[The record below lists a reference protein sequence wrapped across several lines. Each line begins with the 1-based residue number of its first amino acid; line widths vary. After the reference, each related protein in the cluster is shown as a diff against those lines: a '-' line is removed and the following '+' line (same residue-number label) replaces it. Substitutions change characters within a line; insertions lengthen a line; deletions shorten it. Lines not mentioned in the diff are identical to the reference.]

1 VCFNAGELFLPVA
14 MNESP
19 SLQFDEVLRAVQ
31 MLRRAGSN
39 PLVSSVE
46 YDSRNV
52 TAAALFIAMQG
63 GSTDGN
69 RFVENALQQGAVALV
84 TDSEPTWQKIRGE
97 HPELAVALVEHG
109 RRALAEISANF
120 FSHPERSLRLSGVTG
135 TNGKTTTTYLLESM
149 LRSAGRMSILVGTIE
164 YHVGNEV
171 RPSPHTTPESRD
183 LFQLFAEGVARGAS
197 EAVMEVSSHAL
208 EQGRVWGLHWDT
220 AVFTNLTQDHLD
232 FHGTM
237 GAYFAAKAKMF
248 TGASGAPPPRVA
260 IIHSED
266 EYGRRLVPM
275 ARAAGCEV
283 AEFGL
288 KHGDF
293 RATDIALGA
302 NGTRFQMVTPT
313 GSLELHTHLP
323 GPVNVLNLLAASAAA
338 MARGLTHEEIARGV
352 EAISNVPGRFQTVNC
367 GQPFTVAVDYA
378 HTDDALKNVTRLA
391 RQLAAPRHGRVIT
404 VFGCGGD
411 RDRSKRPRM
420 GLAAGQG
427 SDFVV
432 ATSDNPRS
440 ESPDAILDEVLP
452 GLKASGAK
460 FEIEPDR
467 ARAIR
472 LAVGAAEENDVV
484 LIAGKGH
491 EKVQVLRDRTI
502 PFDDAEEAKE
512 ALLERYGKSGYME
525 QRAKCS

>member
-1 VCFNAGELFLPVA
+1 MQL
-14 MNESP
+14 
-19 SLQFDEVLRAVQ
+19 DETMRAVQ
-31 MLRRAGSN
+31 VRERAGSN
-39 PLVSSVE
+39 PRISDVV

-52 TAAALFIAMQG
+52 TAGALFVAMQG
-63 GSTDGN
+63 GTTDGN
-69 RFVENALQQGAVALV
+69 LFVENARKQGAVALV
-84 TDSEPTWQKIRGE
+84 TDSEPTWQKIRAD

-149 LRSAGRMSILVGTIE
+149 LRSAGRTCILVGTIE

-171 RPSPHTTPESRD
+171 RSSPHTTPESRD
-183 LFQLFAEGVARGAS
+183 LFQLFAEGVAAGAT

-237 GAYFAAKAKMF
+237 EAYFAAKAKMF
-248 TGASGAPPPRVA
+248 TGENGAPAPHVA
-260 IIHSED
+260 IIHAED
-266 EYGRRLVPM
+266 QYGQRLVPV

-283 AEFGL
+283 VEFGL
-288 KHGDF
+288 NHGDF
-293 RATDIALGA
+293 RAADVQLGA
-302 NGTRFQMVTPT
+302 NGTHFQMVTPT
-313 GSLELHTHLP
+313 GSLDLQTHLP

-338 MARGLTHEEIARGV
+338 MARGLTLEEIARGV
-352 EAISNVPGRFQTVNC
+352 AAIGYVPGRFQTVDC

-378 HTDDALKNVTRLA
+378 HTDDALRNVTRLA
-391 RQLAAPRHGRVIT
+391 RLLAGPRHGRVIT

-411 RDRSKRPRM
+411 RDRTKRPRM
-420 GLAAGQG
+420 GLAAGEG
-427 SDFVV
+427 SYFVV

-440 ESPDAILDEVLP
+440 ENPHAILDEILP
-452 GLKASGAK
+452 GLNASGVK
-460 FEIEPDR
+460 FEVEPDR

-472 LAVGAAEENDVV
+472 IAVGRAQQNDVV

-502 PFDDAEEAKE
+502 PFDDAAEARE
-512 ALLERYGKSGYME
+512 ALLERYGESRRAELG
-525 QRAKCS
+525 AKCN

>member
-1 VCFNAGELFLPVA
+1 LPVA
-14 MNESP
+14 MIEHP
-19 SLQFDEVLRAVQ
+19 SMQFEATLRAVR
-31 MLRRAGSN
+31 MRERAGSN
-39 PLVSSVE
+39 PRISDVA

-52 TAAALFIAMQG
+52 TAGALFVAMQG
-63 GSTDGN
+63 GTTDGN
-69 RFVENALQQGAVALV
+69 RYVENALQQGAVALV
-84 TDSEPTWQKIRGE
+84 TDSEPTWRKVRAE
-97 HPELAVALVEHG
+97 HPDLAIALVEHG

-120 FSHPERSLRLSGVTG
+120 FSHPECSLRLSGVTG

-149 LRSAGRMSILVGTIE
+149 LHSAGRISVLVGTIE
-164 YHVGNEV
+164 YHVGSEV

-183 LFQLFAEGVARGAS
+183 LFQLFAEGVAAGAT

-237 GAYFAAKAKMF
+237 EAYFAAKAKMF
-248 TGASGAPPPRVA
+248 TGEGGAAPPRVA

-266 EYGRRLVPM
+266 EYGQRLVSI

-283 AEFGL
+283 VEFGL
-288 KHGDF
+288 NRGDF
-293 RATDIALGA
+293 LAADMHLGA
-302 NGTRFQMVTPT
+302 NGTDFQMITPT
-313 GSLELHTHLP
+313 GNIDLHTHLP

-338 MARGLTHEEIARGV
+338 MARGLAQEEIARGV
-352 EAISNVPGRFQTVNC
+352 AAIAYVPGRFQTVDC

-378 HTDDALKNVTRLA
+378 HTDDALRNVTRLA

-411 RDRSKRPRM
+411 RDRTKRPRM
-420 GLAAGQG
+420 GRAAGEG

-440 ESPDAILDEVLP
+440 ENPDAILAEILP
-452 GLKASGAK
+452 GLKASGVQ
-460 FEIEPDR
+460 FEVEADR

-472 LAVGAAEENDVV
+472 LAVRRAQENDVV

-502 PFDDAEEAKE
+502 PFDDAAEAKE
-512 ALLERYGKSGYME
+512 ALLERYGKSARVELG
-525 QRAKCS
+525 AKCN

>member
-1 VCFNAGELFLPVA
+1 MVEH
-14 MNESP
+14 P
-19 SLQFDEVLRAVQ
+19 SMQFEETLRAVQ
-31 MLRRAGSN
+31 MRERAGSN
-39 PLVSSVE
+39 PRISDVV

-52 TAAALFIAMQG
+52 SAGALFVAMHG
-63 GSTDGN
+63 GTTDGN
-69 RFVENALQQGAVALV
+69 RYVENALHQGAVALV
-84 TDSEPTWQKIRGE
+84 TDSEPTWQKVRAD
-97 HPELAVALVEHG
+97 HPDIAVALVDHG

-149 LRSAGRMSILVGTIE
+149 LRSAGRISVLVGTIE

-183 LFQLFAEGVARGAS
+183 LFQLFAEGVAAGAT

-237 GAYFAAKAKMF
+237 EAYFAAKAKMF
-248 TGASGAPPPRVA
+248 TGEGGAAAPRVV

-275 ARAAGCEV
+275 ARDAGCEV
-283 AEFGL
+283 VQFGL
-288 KHGDF
+288 NRGDF
-293 RATDIALGA
+293 RAADVQLGA
-302 NGTRFQMVTPT
+302 NGTRFHMMTPT
-313 GSLELHTHLP
+313 GSVALHTHLP

-338 MARGLTHEEIARGV
+338 MARGLTHDEIVRGV
-352 EAISNVPGRFQTVNC
+352 EAIAYVPGRFQTVDC

-378 HTDDALKNVTRLA
+378 HTDDALRNVTRLA

-411 RDRSKRPRM
+411 RDRTKRPRM
-420 GLAAGQG
+420 GLAAGEG

-440 ESPDAILDEVLP
+440 ENPDAILDEILP
-452 GLKASGAK
+452 GLNASGVK
-460 FEIEPDR
+460 FEVEADR
-467 ARAIR
+467 TRAIR
-472 LAVGAAEENDVV
+472 LAVKAAQENDVV
-484 LIAGKGH
+484 VIAGKGH

-502 PFDDAEEAKE
+502 PFDDAAEARE
-512 ALLERYGKSGYME
+512 ALLERYGKSG
-525 QRAKCS
+525 RAVLGAEWS

>member
-1 VCFNAGELFLPVA
+1 MTEH
-14 MNESP
+14 P
-19 SLQFDEVLRAVQ
+19 SMQFEETLRAVQ
-31 MLRRAGSN
+31 VRERAGSN
-39 PLVSSVE
+39 TRISDVV

-52 TAAALFIAMQG
+52 RPGAMFVAMHG
-63 GSTDGN
+63 GTTDGN
-69 RFVENALQQGAVALV
+69 RFIESALQEGAVALV
-84 TDSEPTWQKIRGE
+84 TDSESTWQKVRVE
-97 HPELAVALVEHG
+97 RPEFAVALVGHG
-109 RRALAEISANF
+109 RRALAGISGNF
-120 FSHPERSLRLSGVTG
+120 FSHPERRLQLSGVTG

-149 LRSAGRMSILVGTIE
+149 LRSAGRTCILVGTIE
-164 YHVGNEV
+164 YHVGNQV

-183 LFQLFAEGVARGAS
+183 LFQLFAEGVATGAT

-237 GAYFAAKAKMF
+237 ESYFAAKAKLF
-248 TGASGAPPPRVA
+248 TGENGAAPPRVA
-260 IIHSED
+260 IIHCED

-275 ARAAGCEV
+275 ARSAGCEV
-283 AEFGL
+283 VEFGL
-288 KHGDF
+288 NRGGF
-293 RATDIALGA
+293 RAAEVQLGA

-313 GSLELHTHLP
+313 GSVDVQTHLP

-352 EAISNVPGRFQTVNC
+352 HSIAYVPGRFQTVDC

-378 HTDDALKNVTRLA
+378 HTDDALRNVTRLA

-411 RDRSKRPRM
+411 RDRTKRPRM
-420 GLAAGQG
+420 GLAAGEG

-440 ESPDAILDEVLP
+440 EDPGAILQEILP
-452 GLKASGAK
+452 GLKESGVK
-460 FEIEPDR
+460 FQVEPDR
-467 ARAIR
+467 AGAIR
-472 LAVGAAEENDVV
+472 LAVDAARENDVV

-491 EKVQVLRDRTI
+491 EKVQVLRDRTV

-512 ALLERYGKSGYME
+512 ALLERYGKSGRAE
-525 QRAKCS
+525 LGAKCN

>member
-1 VCFNAGELFLPVA
+1 MIEH
-14 MNESP
+14 P
-19 SLQFDEVLRAVQ
+19 SMQFEETLRAVQ
-31 MLRRAGSN
+31 MREHAGSN
-39 PLVSSVE
+39 PQVSDVV

-52 TAAALFIAMQG
+52 TAGALFVAMQG
-63 GSTDGN
+63 GTTDGN

-84 TDSEPTWQKIRGE
+84 TDSEPMWQKVRAD
-97 HPELAVALVEHG
+97 HPDLAIALVEDG

-120 FSHPERSLRLSGVTG
+120 FSHSERSLRLSGVTG

-149 LRSAGRMSILVGTIE
+149 LRSAGRTCVLVGTIE

-183 LFQLFAEGVARGAS
+183 LHQLFAEGFAAGAT

-237 GAYFAAKAKMF
+237 EAYFAAKAKMF
-248 TGASGAPPPRVA
+248 TGEGGATPPRVA

-266 EYGRRLVPM
+266 EYGRLLIPM

-283 AEFGL
+283 VEFGL
-288 KHGDF
+288 NRGDF
-293 RATDIALGA
+293 RAADVQLDA
-302 NGTRFQMVTPT
+302 NGTKFQMITPT
-313 GSLELHTHLP
+313 GSVGLHTHLP

-352 EAISNVPGRFQTVNC
+352 EAIAYVPGRFQTVDC
-367 GQPFTVAVDYA
+367 GQPFTVAIDYA
-378 HTDDALKNVTRLA
+378 HTDDALRNVTRLA

-411 RDRSKRPRM
+411 RDRSKRPLM
-420 GLAAGQG
+420 GQAAGEG

-440 ESPDAILDEVLP
+440 ENPDAILQEILP
-452 GLKASGAK
+452 GLKASGVK
-460 FEIEPDR
+460 FEVEADR
-467 ARAIR
+467 ASAIR
-472 LAVGAAEENDVV
+472 IAVDRAQENDVV

-502 PFDDAEEAKE
+502 PFDDAAEARE
-512 ALLERYGKSGYME
+512 ALLERYGKSQCAELG
-525 QRAKCS
+525 AKCN

>member
-1 VCFNAGELFLPVA
+1 MLEL
-14 MNESP
+14 P
-19 SLQFDEVLRAVQ
+19 SMSFEE
-31 MLRRAGSN
+31 MLRGVRLRKRAGSY
-39 PLVSSVE
+39 PRVTDVV
-46 YDSRNV
+46 YDSRKV
-52 TAAALFIAMQG
+52 SGGALFVAMHG
-63 GSTDGN
+63 GTTDGN
-69 RFVENALQQGAVALV
+69 RFVENALQRGAVALV
-84 TDSEPTWQKIRGE
+84 TDSEPTWQKIRE
-97 HPELAVALVEHG
+97 DHPDLAVALVGHG

-120 FSHPERSLRLSGVTG
+120 LSHPERSLRLSGVTG

-149 LRSAGRMSILVGTIE
+149 LRNAGRISVMVGTIE
-164 YHVGNEV
+164 YHVGNQV

-183 LFQLFAEGVARGAS
+183 LLQLFAEGVAAGAT

-237 GAYFAAKAKMF
+237 EAYFAAKAKMF
-248 TGASGAPPPRVA
+248 TGENGAAAPRVA
-260 IIHSED
+260 IVHSED
-266 EYGRRLVPM
+266 EYGRRLLPM

-283 AEFGL
+283 VEFGL
-288 KHGDF
+288 ERGDF
-293 RATDIALGA
+293 RAAEVQLGA

-313 GSLELHTHLP
+313 GSLDLQTHLP

-338 MARGLTHEEIARGV
+338 MARGLTPEEIARGV
-352 EAISNVPGRFQTVNC
+352 EAISYVPGRFQTVDC

-378 HTDDALKNVTRLA
+378 HTDDALRNVTRLA
-391 RQLAAPRHGRVIT
+391 RQLAALRHGRVIT

-427 SDFVV
+427 SDFVI

-440 ESPDAILDEVLP
+440 EDPDAILDEILP
-452 GLKASGAK
+452 GLKASGVQ
-460 FEIEPDR
+460 FEVEADR

-472 LAVGAAEENDVV
+472 MAVRKARENDVV
-484 LIAGKGH
+484 VIAGKGH

-502 PFDDAEEAKE
+502 PFDDAAEARE
-512 ALLERYGKSGYME
+512 ALLERYRKS
-525 QRAKCS
+525 QRALLGAEWN

>member
-1 VCFNAGELFLPVA
+1 MMEH
-14 MNESP
+14 P
-19 SLQFDEVLRAVQ
+19 SMQFEEMLRALQ
-31 MLRRAGSN
+31 MRGRAGSN
-39 PLVSSVE
+39 PRISDVV

-52 TAAALFIAMQG
+52 RPGSLFVAMHG
-63 GSTDGN
+63 GTTDGN

-84 TDSEPTWQKIRGE
+84 TDSEPTWQKMRAE
-97 HPELAVALVEHG
+97 HPELAITLVEHG

-120 FSHPERSLRLSGVTG
+120 FSHPERSLRLSGATG

-149 LRSAGRMSILVGTIE
+149 LRSAGRISILLGTIE
-164 YHVGNEV
+164 YHVGSEV

-183 LFQLFAEGVARGAS
+183 LFQLFAEGISAGAT

-237 GAYFAAKAKMF
+237 EAYFAAKAKMF
-248 TGASGAPPPRVA
+248 IGENGAAAPRVA
-260 IIHSED
+260 IIHGED
-266 EYGRRLVPM
+266 EYGKRLVPM

-283 AEFGL
+283 VEFGL
-288 KHGDF
+288 KRGDF
-293 RATDIALGA
+293 RAENVTLDA
-302 NGTRFQMVTPT
+302 NGTKFTMVTPK
-313 GSLELHTHLP
+313 GNIELHTHLP

-338 MARGLTHEEIARGV
+338 MARGLMHDEIARGV
-352 EAISNVPGRFQTVNC
+352 EAIAYVPGRFQTVNC

-378 HTDDALKNVTRLA
+378 HTDDALRNLTRLA
-391 RQLAAPRHGRVIT
+391 RQLASPRHGRVIT

-411 RDRSKRPRM
+411 RDRTKRPRM
-420 GLAAGQG
+420 GQAAAEG

-440 ESPDAILDEVLP
+440 EDPDAILGEILP
-452 GLKASGAK
+452 GLKASGVSFQVEA
-460 FEIEPDR
+460 DR
-467 ARAIR
+467 AHAIR
-472 LAVGAAEENDVV
+472 LAVGWARENDVV

-502 PFDDAEEAKE
+502 PFDDAAEASE
-512 ALLERYGKSGYME
+512 ALLERYGNSLGAE
-525 QRAKCS
+525 LGAKCN

>member
-1 VCFNAGELFLPVA
+1 MSEHPP
-14 MNESP
+14 M
-19 SLQFDEVLRAVQ
+19 QFEETLRAVQ
-31 MLRRAGSN
+31 TRGRAGLN
-39 PLVSSVE
+39 PRISDVV

-52 TAAALFIAMQG
+52 TAGALFVAMHG
-63 GSTDGN
+63 GTTDGN
-69 RFVENALQQGAVALV
+69 RYVENALQQGAVALV
-84 TDSEPTWQKIRGE
+84 TDSEPTWQKIRAE
-97 HPELAVALVEHG
+97 HPELAIALVEHG

-120 FSHPERSLRLSGVTG
+120 FSHPECSLRLSGVTG

-149 LRSAGRMSILVGTIE
+149 LRSAGRISILVGTIE
-164 YHVGNEV
+164 YHVAKEV

-183 LFQLFAEGVARGAS
+183 LFQLFAEGVSAGAT

-237 GAYFAAKAKMF
+237 EAYFAAKAKMF
-248 TGASGAPPPRVA
+248 TGENGAPAPRVA
-260 IIHSED
+260 IIHGED
-266 EYGRRLVPM
+266 EYGKRLVPM
-275 ARAAGCEV
+275 ARAAGSEV
-283 AEFGL
+283 VEFGVNR
-288 KHGDF
+288 GDF
-293 RATDIALGA
+293 RAEDVVLGA
-302 NGTRFQMVTPT
+302 NGTSFQMVTPV
-313 GSLELHTHLP
+313 GNIELHTHLP

-352 EAISNVPGRFQTVNC
+352 EAIAYVPGRFQTVNC
-367 GQPFTVAVDYA
+367 GQPFTVAIDYA
-378 HTDDALKNVTRLA
+378 HTDDALRNVTRLS
-391 RQLAAPRHGRVIT
+391 RQLVAPRDGRVIT

-420 GLAAGQG
+420 GQAAGEG

-432 ATSDNPRS
+432 VTSDNPRS
-440 ESPDAILDEVLP
+440 EDPDAILSEILP
-452 GLKASGAK
+452 GLKASGVSFQVEA
-460 FEIEPDR
+460 DR

-472 LAVGAAEENDVV
+472 LAVERARENDVV

-502 PFDDAEEAKE
+502 PFDDAAEARE
-512 ALLERYGKSGYME
+512 ALLERFGNSSRAELG
-525 QRAKCS
+525 AKCN

>member
-1 VCFNAGELFLPVA
+1 MIEL
-14 MNESP
+14 P
-19 SLQFDEVLRAVQ
+19 SMSFEE
-31 MLRRAGSN
+31 MLRGVRLRERAGSDPRIN
-39 PLVSSVE
+39 DVV
-46 YDSRNV
+46 YDSRKV
-52 TAAALFIAMQG
+52 TAGALFVAMHG
-63 GSTDGN
+63 GTTDGN
-69 RFVENALQQGAVALV
+69 RFVENALQQGAVALI
-84 TDSEPTWQKIRGE
+84 TDSEPTWQKIRQD
-97 HPELAVALVEHG
+97 HPDVAVALVEHG
-109 RRALAEISANF
+109 RRALSEISANF
-120 FSHPERSLRLSGVTG
+120 FSHPERSLSLSGVTG

-149 LRSAGRMSILVGTIE
+149 LGSAGRTSILVGTIE

-183 LFQLFAEGVARGAS
+183 MFQLFAEGVAAGAT

-237 GAYFAAKAKMF
+237 EAYFAAKAKMF
-248 TGASGAPPPRVA
+248 TGSGGAVAPRVA

-275 ARAAGCEV
+275 ARAAGCKV
-283 AEFGL
+283 WEFGMNR
-288 KHGDF
+288 GDF
-293 RATDIALGA
+293 HAEDVRLGTK
-302 NGTRFQMVTPT
+302 GTKFEMVTPT
-313 GSLELHTHLP
+313 GSVDLHTHLP

-338 MARGLTHEEIARGV
+338 MGRGLTHDEIARGV
-352 EAISNVPGRFQTVNC
+352 EAIAYVPGRFQTVDC

-378 HTDDALKNVTRLA
+378 HTDDALRNVTRLA
-391 RQLAAPRHGRVIT
+391 RQLAGPRHGRVIT

-420 GLAAGQG
+420 GLAAGEG

-440 ESPDAILDEVLP
+440 EDPAAILDEILP
-452 GLKASGAK
+452 GLKASGVP
-460 FEIEPDR
+460 FEVEADR
-467 ARAIR
+467 ASAIR
-472 LAVGAAEENDVV
+472 IAVREAQQNDVV
-484 LIAGKGH
+484 VIAGKGH

-502 PFDDAEEAKE
+502 PFDDAAKAGE
-512 ALLERYGKSGYME
+512 ALLERYGKSG
-525 QRAKCS
+525 RAVLGAE

>member
-1 VCFNAGELFLPVA
+1 MIEH
-14 MNESP
+14 P
-19 SLQFDEVLRAVQ
+19 SMQFEEALRAVQ
-31 MLRRAGSN
+31 LRERAGSN
-39 PLVSSVE
+39 PRISDVV

-52 TAAALFIAMQG
+52 AAGALFVAMQG
-63 GSTDGN
+63 GTTDGN
-69 RFVENALQQGAVALV
+69 RFVDNALQQGAVALV
-84 TDSEPTWQKIRGE
+84 TDSEPMWQKIRAD
-97 HPELAVALVEHG
+97 HPELAVGVVEHG

-149 LRSAGRMSILVGTIE
+149 LRSAGRISVLVGTIE
-164 YHVGNEV
+164 YHLGSEV

-183 LFQLFAEGVARGAS
+183 LFQLFAEGVAVGAT
-197 EAVMEVSSHAL
+197 EGVMEVSSHAL

-237 GAYFAAKAKMF
+237 EAYFAAKAKMF
-248 TGASGAPPPRVA
+248 TGAVGAPPPRVA
-260 IIHSED
+260 IVHSED
-266 EYGRRLVPM
+266 EYGRRLVPI

-283 AEFGL
+283 LEFGL
-288 KHGDF
+288 NRGDF
-293 RATDIALGA
+293 RAVDVRLGA
-302 NGTRFQMVTPT
+302 NGTRFQMMTPK
-313 GSLELHTHLP
+313 GSVDLHTRLP

-338 MARGLTHEEIARGV
+338 MARGLTHDEIAGGV
-352 EAISNVPGRFQTVNC
+352 EAIAYVPGRFQTVDC

-378 HTDDALKNVTRLA
+378 HTDDALRNVTRLA

-420 GLAAGQG
+420 GLAAGEG

-440 ESPDAILDEVLP
+440 EDPDAILEEILP
-452 GLKASGAK
+452 GLKASGAP
-460 FEIEPDR
+460 FEVEADR

-472 LAVGAAEENDVV
+472 VAVARAQENDVV

-502 PFDDAEEAKE
+502 PFDDAAEARK
-512 ALLERYGKSGYME
+512 ALLERYGKSP
-525 QRAKCS
+525 RAELGMKCN

>member
-1 VCFNAGELFLPVA
+1 MTEH
-14 MNESP
+14 P
-19 SLQFDEVLRAVQ
+19 SMQFQEALRAVQ
-31 MLRRAGSN
+31 VRELSGSN
-39 PLVSSVE
+39 PRISDVV
-46 YDSRNV
+46 YDSRSV
-52 TAAALFIAMQG
+52 SHGALFVAMQG
-63 GSTDGN
+63 GTTDGN
-69 RFVENALQQGAVALV
+69 LFVENALQQGAVALV
-84 TDSEPTWQKIRGE
+84 TDSEPTWQKIRAD
-97 HPELAVALVEHG
+97 HPGVAVALVEHG

-149 LRSAGRMSILVGTIE
+149 LRSAGRSCVLVGTIE

-183 LFQLFAEGVARGAS
+183 LLQMFAEGIAAGAT

-237 GAYFAAKAKMF
+237 EAYFAAKAKMF
-248 TGASGAPPPRVA
+248 TSANGAAPPRVA

-275 ARAAGCEV
+275 AREAGCEV
-283 AEFGL
+283 VEFGL
-288 KHGDF
+288 RHGDF
-293 RATDIALGA
+293 RATDVQLEA
-302 NGTRFQMVTPT
+302 NGTRFQMITPT
-313 GSLELHTHLP
+313 GSVNLQTHLP

-352 EAISNVPGRFQTVNC
+352 EAIAYVPGRFQTVDC

-378 HTDDALKNVTRLA
+378 HTDDALRNVTRLA
-391 RQLAAPRHGRVIT
+391 RQLAAPRQGRVIT

-411 RDRSKRPRM
+411 RDRTKRPRM
-420 GLAAGQG
+420 GLAAGEG

-440 ESPDAILDEVLP
+440 ENPDTILEEILP
-452 GLKASGAK
+452 GLKQSAVK
-460 FEIEPDR
+460 FAVEPDR
-467 ARAIR
+467 ACAIR
-472 LAVGAAEENDVV
+472 LAIDEARDNDVV

-491 EKVQVLRDRTI
+491 EKVQVVRDRTV
-502 PFDDAEEAKE
+502 PFDDAEEARD
-512 ALLERYGKSGYME
+512 ALLKRYGKSHRAELG
-525 QRAKCS
+525 AKCN

>member
-1 VCFNAGELFLPVA
+1 MQKNCFPVA
-14 MNESP
+14 MVESP

-31 MLRRAGSN
+31 MRRRAGSD
-39 PLVSSVE
+39 PRVRDVA
-46 YDSRNV
+46 YDSRKV
-52 TAAALFIAMQG
+52 SPGALFVAMHG
-63 GSTDGN
+63 GTTDGN

-84 TDSEPTWQKIRGE
+84 TDSDPTWRKVRAE

-120 FSHPERSLRLSGVTG
+120 FSHPERSLRPSGVTG

-149 LRSAGRMSILVGTIE
+149 LRRAGRMSVLVGTIE
-164 YHVGNEV
+164 YHVGSEV

-183 LFQLFAEGVARGAS
+183 LFQLFAEGVAAGAT

-237 GAYFAAKAKMF
+237 EAYFAAKAKMF
-248 TGASGAPPPRVA
+248 TGENGVAPPRVA

-275 ARAAGCEV
+275 ARTAGCEV
-283 AEFGL
+283 LEFGL
-288 KHGDF
+288 NRGDF
-293 RATDIALGA
+293 RATDVALGA

-338 MARGLTHEEIARGV
+338 TARGLTLEEIARGV
-352 EAISNVPGRFQTVNC
+352 ESIAYVPGRFQTVNC

-378 HTDDALKNVTRLA
+378 HTDDALRNLTRLA
-391 RQLAAPRHGRVIT
+391 RQLATSRHGRVIT

-411 RDRSKRPRM
+411 RDRGKRPRM
-420 GLAAGQG
+420 GRAAGEG

-440 ESPDAILDEVLP
+440 ENPDAILAEILP
-452 GLKASGAK
+452 GLRGSGVK

-472 LAVGAAEENDVV
+472 VAVGAAEQNDVV

-491 EKVQVLRDRTI
+491 ETVQVLRDRTI
-502 PFDDAEEAKE
+502 PFDDAEVARQ
-512 ALLERYGKSGYME
+512 ALLERYGNSGPAE
-525 QRAKCS
+525 QGAKWS